1 MIYFTGPI
9 GEGKTVAVTGVVT
22 VINALLG
29 TSKVIKNGKIVTSQ
43 GDISH
48 QSTATSNRLII
59 MTSRNPNDIFI
70 ILLDLGNIF
79 VLGTFLNIL
88 SDGLNMDNVAKAVE
102 RDFYEWHRQREKEGE
117 VSRVRRYSGEETL
130 STLMSVY
137 LLEKFD
143 ISEDDPGKD
152 FVAFLL
158 F

>member
-70 ILLDLGNIF
+70 ILLDLRNIF

-88 SDGLNMDNVAKAVE
+88 SDGLNIDSSPTTN
-102 RDFYEWHRQREKEGE
+102 RGGGLDYFKEPCQ
-117 VSRVRRYSGEETL
+117 VTTL
-130 STLMSVY
+130 RS
-137 LLEKFD
+137 
-143 ISEDDPGKD
+143 
-152 FVAFLL
+152 
-158 F
+158 